1 VVKGNGTEPEAV
13 PERPTHGKFEI
24 GGLVGVNLLEKLVT
38 ALSAIAILVVA
49 ACVTF
54 FSFVTKSSGIDDS
67 VVNTVQATQT
77 WLDGERRRSTGQ
89 AVTVQPWRAPAAIA
103 APAPGQQP
111 TANGKPVPGAP
122 AGNANAPGVGPAP
135 NAEVVISDSIPQQQ
149 QVPGIPWLKAQP
161 GVTYNPPVTVPQI
174 VAQKYTAFDDA
185 FQEAQSGGGEFV
197 QTPAG
202 NAYQINWVDPNSY
215 LARTIGLQP
224 GDKVI
229 SVNGHPV
236 GNSFASNKQLYDT
249 LKGDR
254 RFAVRVL
261 RGGADTML
269 SFSVGN

>member
-1 VVKGNGTEPEAV
+1 
-13 PERPTHGKFEI
+13 
-24 GGLVGVNLLEKLVT
+24 LGVNLLEKLVT

-67 VVNTVQATQT
+67 VVSTVQATQN
-77 WLDGERRRSTGQ
+77 WLEAERRRSTGQ
-89 AVTVQPWRAPAAIA
+89 STVVQPWRAPAAV
-103 APAPGQQP
+103 PTPTPGQQP
-111 TANGKPVPGAP
+111 TVNGKPVPGAP
-122 AGNANAPGVGPAP
+122 ANNPNAPGGGGPAQ
-135 NAEVVISDSIPQQQ
+135 NVDVVISDNIPQTQ
-149 QVPGIPWLKAQP
+149 QVPGIPWQKAVP

-174 VAQKYTAFDDA
+174 VAQKYAAFDDA

-202 NAYQINWVDPNSY
+202 NAYQINWVDPNSA

-236 GNSFASNKQLYDT
+236 GNSFASSKQLYDQM
-249 LKGDR
+249 KGER

-261 RGGADTML
+261 RGGADTIL